1 MRWEDKERSANVED
15 RRGGGGGKGKVVIGG
30 VGTVVLVIIG
40 LIVGIEPKKV
50 VETTQAI
57 NQKAAESQGTD
68 APAKDGEKPETDPEE
83 DRLAD
88 FVSVVLADTETT
100 WDEIFKKQGKTYKEP
115 KLVLFD
121 DAVASACG
129 RQTAAV
135 GPFYCPGDMK
145 AYIDLQ
151 FYEDLHKKYGAP
163 GDFAQAYVIAHEVGH
178 HVQNLMGTSMEVHK
192 KQRGLPKEEANK
204 LSVKLELQADCYAG
218 IWAHHAKAKRD
229 MLEKGD
235 VEEGLQAATAIGDD
249 TLQKRATGR
258 VMPESFTHGSAAQR
272 VRWFKMGFEHGDV
285 EKCDTFK
292 AETL

>member
-30 VGTVVLVIIG
+30 GATVVLVIIG
-40 LIVGIEPKKV
+40 LFFGIEPQKV
-50 VETTQAI
+50 VKTTQAI
-57 NQKAAESQGTD
+57 NQQAAKSQPD
-68 APAKDGEKPETDPEE
+68 EPAKPGEEVKTDPKE

-100 WDEIFKKQGKTYKEP
+100 WAELFKKQGKTYKEP

-151 FYEDLHKKYGAP
+151 FYEDLSKKYGAP

-178 HVQNLMGTSMEVHK
+178 HVQNLLGTSMEVHK
-192 KQRGLPKEEANK
+192 KKQGLSKEEANK
-204 LSVKLELQADCYAG
+204 LSVMLELQADCYAG
-218 IWAHHAKAKRD
+218 VWAHHAKTKRD

-272 VRWFKMGFEHGDV
+272 VRWFKHGFEKGDYLQ
-285 EKCDTFK
+285 CDTFN